1 MIKEFNYKGHH
12 FKVVGIENN
21 DDEFIIIKDGRK
33 TRRVKREIADKA
45 VEYVERL
52 FE

>member
-21 DDEFIIIKDGRK
+21 EDEFIIIRDWRN
-33 TRRVKREIADKA
+33 TRRVKKEIALKA
-45 VEYVERL
+45 KEYVDKL
-52 FE
+52 F